1 MYCRLT
7 LSRAGRMASSVSLK
21 VCKQLHVHV
30 LLSPET
36 SQSLGLDLTS
46 NGHVVCLFVQN
57 GTHLTYSWIGHRLQT
72 GLTLA
77 FLLWL
82 SDFKTKTSFG
92 FPSANYTGHVFW
104 FFFKKTQNELVW
116 PFLMFLAI
124 LAKNLMILRY
134 WRHVSEFT
142 YIASVE
148 LVCAY
153 EIKKYFVH
161 TM

>member
-116 PFLMFLAI
+116 PFLMFLAV
-124 LAKNLMILRY
+124 LAKIRWFSNIGDMLANSRI
-134 WRHVSEFT
+134 T
-142 YIASVE
+142 SVE
-148 LVCAY
+148 LIFAY
-153 EIKKYFVH
+153 ICCTRYR
-161 TM
+161 TS